1 MGCQTK
7 KTTNLQLS
15 EKVKNY
21 NFPGNSLGLTMSY
34 KYLSNILRL
43 NWSDLAFAI
52 ENKYLPHEA
61 AIEHAMWE
69 LEKDDY
75 HKRTMDLAC
84 LDNTEFKQRHSI
96 HPYIDELAR
105 LESEE
110 DKSKSKDRIMYAV
123 LRWVFEH
130 RDKYE
135 DPLHVVTFIYS
146 DFGYPKLI
154 SHFITFMPE
163 SDVNDKRCLLSRWED
178 FLNEQN
184 SKYLEDSLEG
194 NK

>member
-1 MGCQTK
+1 MECQTNK
-7 KTTNLQLS
+7 ISNEQLS
-15 EKVKNY
+15 KMVREN
-21 NFPGNSLGLTMSY
+21 NFPTNSLGLTMSY
-34 KYLSNILRL
+34 KYLSNILHL

-61 AIEHAMWE
+61 AIEHAMWK

-75 HKRTMDLAC
+75 HQREMDLAC
-84 LDNTEFKQRHSI
+84 FDDIEFKQLHSI
-96 HPYIDELAR
+96 HPYLDELAK

-110 DKSKSKDRIMYAV
+110 EKREAKDRIMYAV

-130 RDKYE
+130 KDEYE
-135 DPLHVVTFIYS
+135 DPLHVVVFIYS
-146 DFGYPKLI
+146 DFGYPTMI

-163 SDVNDKRCLLSRWED
+163 SDVKDRRCLLSRWKD
-178 FLNEQN
+178 FLSEQS
-184 SKYLEDSLEG
+184 SKYLEHSLED